1 MRCADARLVCSTDA
15 LVAVMHRTCLC
26 ATRSNH
32 LSVGHLAQLIF
43 SVHLTLSVVV
53 SKRYKAR
60 RHKLHRSD
68 RMRTP
73 TKTQSDARDLAQ
85 LAAMVLLRMTMLVPT
100 LLDSPR
106 ASEVRVS
113 CRGCSRQSV
122 AFTIHVCYSTAACRV
137 QQARFQCAHMNTQPR
152 IASIG
157 FNDRRFVFAS
167 QSSVFRNFNAS
178 PKHEPVVNVILSLSL
193 SLSPPTAPRS
203 QHHHHLR
210 DYTIMVRLNLAVVA
224 LAAGALSA
232 SASASSSA
240 TPLRGVAPAGK
251 CALSLLHVRLWWNT
265 V

>member
-193 SLSPPTAPRS
+193 SLSTNRAS
-203 QHHHHLR
+203 
-210 DYTIMVRLNLAVVA
+210 LA
-224 LAAGALSA
+224 
-232 SASASSSA
+232 ASSSSARLHNHGA
-240 TPLRGVAPAGK
+240 TQPGSRRSGSW
-251 CALSLLHVRLWWNT
+251 CALCFCFCFLLSHAITRCRSSR
-265 V
+265 